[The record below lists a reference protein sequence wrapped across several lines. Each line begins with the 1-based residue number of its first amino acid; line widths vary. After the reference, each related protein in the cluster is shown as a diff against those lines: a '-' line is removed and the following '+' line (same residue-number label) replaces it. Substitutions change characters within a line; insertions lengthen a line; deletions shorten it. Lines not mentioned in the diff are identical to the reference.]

1 MEESLIHPAELITSE
16 DRAAIMK
23 MCDLIARL
31 YLIRRE
37 FESLEGV
44 EQDCISCFSNA
55 IGDSIGSCSEAITSR
70 IQNATMVP

>member
-55 IGDSIGSCSEAITSR
+55 IGDSIGSCSEAITHR
-70 IQNATMVP
+70 IEHSVMH